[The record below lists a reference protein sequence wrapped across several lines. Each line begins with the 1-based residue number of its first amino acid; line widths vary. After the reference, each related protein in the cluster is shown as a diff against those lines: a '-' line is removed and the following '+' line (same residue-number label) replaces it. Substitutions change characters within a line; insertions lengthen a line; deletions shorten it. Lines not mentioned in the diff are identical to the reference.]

1 MILDYLTLILPSIFL
16 LASSISILYLDN
28 GSDKG
33 FSNAYKVAIISSIL
47 ALFSLIFLWSYGV
60 YGFTLFSNTIYVDQ
74 LGYLFA
80 ISSLIG
86 LVVVLVGLSQHIHE
100 WKTRSSML
108 SLLLLSG
115 LGIIYMSFA
124 YNVLVILTAWGI
136 SSAASY
142 AIVMLRKD
150 ENSVSAGIKY
160 LIMGLVSSS
169 FMILGFAFYIVA
181 TGTLSLYYQV
191 QYSSLM
197 FMAIAFLAVSFLFKI
212 GAFPFQ
218 GWLPDVYT
226 KADRISVAFISSIGK
241 LIGIIPLVKV
251 LSLGDPTHSL
261 IILTVVLFSAISIAS
276 MTVGN
281 VIAFSRND
289 VASVLSFSSVAQM
302 GFIAIGFATIEIDPK
317 LAEAGLVIQSLAYVL
332 AQAGLFNLVN
342 HVEKVSGTSRL
353 EGIRGLSKSD
363 KSLTAASTILLL
375 SLLGLPPIL
384 GFWGKLFLFES
395 AFDFPWLIIIA
406 VINSAISSGYY
417 IPIIREMFREGN
429 SQYVKSDERD
439 SVIMAAILSI
449 GIGLISPLLLV
460 IL

>member
-181 TGTLSLYYQV
+181 TGTLSLHYQV